1 MHYVLL
7 TNLLFSGS
15 ELATY
20 STNLLD
26 MADMFGESE
35 GGEHSSPSTPE
46 SSKIMDITLSELNT
60 PQMSVA
66 SPSAKQ
72 IK

>member
-1 MHYVLL
+1 MYSLLL
-7 TNLLFSGS
+7 TNPLFSGS

-26 MADMFGESE
+26 MADILGDSEAGEW
-35 GGEHSSPSTPE
+35 SSPPTPE
-46 SSKIMDITLSELNT
+46 SSKVMDITLSELNT

-66 SPSAKQ
+66 SPSSKK